1 MAYLGTAERSPSSA
15 PASASAA
22 WRLRPSHGRAWRV
35 RAESLRG
42 LAIWVMAFAGG
53 FVFIEPG
60 PYELV
65 GLTVIALFVLTG
77 LPLRPALMPLLLI
90 LIVLNL
96 GYDIAVVQ
104 VIDDPKAVM
113 WVYISA
119 FMAVTAI
126 FFAAVVGN
134 NTAVRVDLL
143 LRGYVAAAVAASLV
157 AIVAYFHPF
166 GSITDEFLLYGRARG
181 TFNDPNVLGAFLVLP
196 VLVLFQRILTGKPS
210 EVFRCALP
218 LLAMLLGLFLSF
230 SRGAWGQLVLS
241 VLVLMATGFAT
252 SGSTRGRARILLVAI
267 AGGAAAIVLLSLL
280 LSIPQVADLFS
291 ERATLDQSYDLGY
304 FGRFSRYALGAEL
317 GLEKPLGIGPL
328 QFWHFFGE
336 DPHNSYLNS
345 FMSGGWLSGFAYLT
359 LTAVT
364 LLAAT
369 RFLRADTPWRS
380 SYQVLYAGFIGVAAE
395 SALIDIEHWRHY
407 YLILGA
413 LWGLMAASRAYFVCP
428 GAIARFPKIVGAA
441 RPSLRERGCGCPL
454 DAGAPG
460 WAPTRGA
467 PT

>member
-1 MAYLGTAERSPSSA
+1 MAYLGTAGRSPPSVGA
-15 PASASAA
+15 PAA
-22 WRLRPSHGRAWRV
+22 GRAWRV
-35 RAESLRG
+35 RTESLRG
-42 LAIWVMAFAGG
+42 LALWLMAFAGG

-65 GLTVIALFVLTG
+65 GLAVIVLFFLTG
-77 LPLRPALMPLLLI
+77 LPLRAPLMPLALM

-96 GYDIAVVQ
+96 GYGIAVVQ

-126 FFAAVVGN
+126 FFAAVVGH
-134 NTAVRVDLL
+134 NTAARVDLL
-143 LRGYVAAAVAASLV
+143 LRGYVAAAVVASLCG
-157 AIVAYFHPF
+157 IVGYFHPF
-166 GSITDEFLLYGRARG
+166 GGITDEFLLYGRARG
-181 TFNDPNVLGAFLVLP
+181 TFNDPNVFGAFLVLP
-196 VLVLFQRILTGKPS
+196 VLVLFQRVLTGKPS

-241 VLVLMATGFAT
+241 VLVLMAVVFAT
-252 SGSTRGRARILLVAI
+252 SRSTRSRARILLAAI
-267 AGGAAAIVLLSLL
+267 AGGLAAITLLALL

-291 ERATLDQSYDLGY
+291 ERATLEQSYDVGY
-304 FGRFSRYALGAEL
+304 FGRFSRYVLGAQF
-317 GLEKPLGIGPL
+317 GLDKPLGIGPL
-328 QFWHFFGE
+328 QFWRFFGE

-359 LTAVT
+359 LTATT

-369 RFLRADTPWRS
+369 YFLRAATPWRA
-380 SYQVLYAGFIGVAAE
+380 SYQVLYAGFVGVAVE
-395 SALIDIEHWRHY
+395 SAVIDIEHWRHY

-413 LWGLMAASRAYFVCP
+413 LWGLMAASRAYLPVP
-428 GAIARFPKIVGAA
+428 ARSLAA
-441 RPSLRERGCGCPL
+441 KL
-454 DAGAPG
+454 
-460 WAPTRGA
+460 
-467 PT
+467 

>member
-15 PASASAA
+15 PAPAA
-22 WRLRPSHGRAWRV
+22 GRLIPGADRTWRV
-35 RAESLRG
+35 RTESLRG
-42 LAIWVMAFAGG
+42 LAIWLMAFAGG

-60 PYELV
+60 PYEFIGV
-65 GLTVIALFVLTG
+65 TVIVLFVMTG
-77 LPLRPALMPLLLI
+77 LPMRPPLMPLLLI

-104 VIDDPKAVM
+104 VVDDPKAVI

-126 FFAAVVGN
+126 FFAAIMGA
-134 NTAVRVDLL
+134 NTMARLDLL
-143 LRGYVAAAVAASLV
+143 LRGYVAAGVVASL
-157 AIVAYFHPF
+157 AGIVAYVHLF
-166 GSITDEFLLYGRARG
+166 GGITDEFLLYGRARG

-196 VLVLFQRILTGKPS
+196 VLALFQRILTGKPS
-210 EVFRCALP
+210 EVFRCGVP
-218 LLAMLLGLFLSF
+218 LLLMLVGLFLSF

-241 VLVLMATGFAT
+241 ALVLMAVGFAT
-252 SGSTRGRARILLVAI
+252 SHSTRARARILLVAI
-267 AGGAAAIVLLSLL
+267 AGGLAAIALIGLL

-304 FGRFSRYALGAEL
+304 FGRFGRYVLGAQL

-328 QFWHFFGE
+328 QFWRFFGE

-359 LTAVT
+359 LTTAT
-364 LLAAT
+364 LVAAT

-380 SYQVLYAGFIGVAAE
+380 SYQVLYAGFVGVAAE

-413 LWGLMAASRAYFVCP
+413 LWGLMAASRSRLPTPAPSPP
-428 GAIARFPKIVGAA
+428 GPK
-441 RPSLRERGCGCPL
+441 S
-454 DAGAPG
+454 
-460 WAPTRGA
+460 
-467 PT
+467 